1 MKGGNHMKRLVSLM
15 CIFAILTVLLVG
27 CGEPKISEGA
37 EAVLNACMNTPNK
50 DLFDPAMVSAL
61 GASEEDKAAAIAA
74 KEQIDTN
81 WENLLSQYFSPGSFD
96 NFLNSYIRSFFH
108 FGFAQTCSIESMT
121 LVSKDDRLEVV
132 EVKVN
137 MDGTVNSF
145 IISFHYNEDGLFYRV
160 DMEEKR
166 S

>member
-1 MKGGNHMKRLVSLM
+1 MKRLISLL
-15 CIFAILTVLLVG
+15 CIFAILSVLLAG
-27 CGEPKISEGA
+27 CGEPTISEGA

-61 GASEEDKAAAIAA
+61 GASAEDKSAALAA
-74 KEQIDTN
+74 KEKVDSN

-96 NFLNSYIRSFFH
+96 NFLNSYIRSYFH
-108 FGFAQTCSIESMT
+108 FSFAQTCSIESMT

-132 EVKVN
+132 DVNVN
-137 MDGTVNSF
+137 MDGTVNAF
-145 IISFHYNEDGLFYRV
+145 TISFHYNEDGLFYRV

>member
-1 MKGGNHMKRLVSLM
+1 MKRFISLL
-15 CIFAILTVLLVG
+15 CIFAILSVLLAG

-50 DLFDPAMVSAL
+50 DLFDPAMVSPL

-74 KEQIDTN
+74 KEKVDGN
-81 WENLLSQYFSPGSFD
+81 WEKLLSQYFSPDSFGL
-96 NFLNSYIRSFFH
+96 FLNSYIRSYFH
-108 FGFAQTCSIESMT
+108 FGFAQTCSIESMS

-132 EVKVN
+132 DVNVN
-137 MDGTVNSF
+137 MDGTVNAF
-145 IISFHYNEDGLFYRV
+145 TISFHYNEDGLFYRV

-166 S
+166 P

>member
-1 MKGGNHMKRLVSLM
+1 MKRFISLM
-15 CIFAILTVLLVG
+15 CIFSILAVVLAG

-50 DLFDPAMVSAL
+50 DLFEPSMVPPL
-61 GASEEDKAAAIAA
+61 GASEADKAASIAA
-74 KEQIDTN
+74 KEKVDSN
-81 WENLLSQYFSPGSFD
+81 WEILLSQYFSPGSFD

-137 MDGTVNSF
+137 MDGTVNTF
-145 IISFHYNEDGLFYRV
+145 TISFHYNVDGLFYRV